1 MDVLALFSCT
11 TLYSYI
17 CGSPLNSMVLVFVSS
32 FYISLLLPRGYGFLL
47 FTSNLSDTCP
57 SFLASRV
64 DELLVFFF
72 SSRGNV
78 GIYSC

>member
-1 MDVLALFSCT
+1 
-11 TLYSYI
+11 
-17 CGSPLNSMVLVFVSS
+17 MVLVFVSS

-72 SSRGNV
+72 RV
-78 GIYSC
+78 GEMAGYTHVRDIKREYMNILPNIYPCLC